1 MKISTRIFGVLA
13 ILLAQL
19 SALAATVTVE
29 VGDGFYRPAAI
40 TIRPGDEVRWVNVGT
55 QTHATVSDNG
65 AWSTFAIGPAAF
77 TASIPFSKA
86 GTFSY
91 HCPANASFSG
101 EKWTGM
107 TGVITVSNAP
117 QATLDAKA
125 ANVSL
130 TLYPNPSKGMVT
142 VTLGSKAAPG
152 DYKLRLNNIIGREV
166 RTIALRPEAV
176 SAGVP
181 INLSDL
187 PAGMYLYSLLHND
200 KVVATKRLVLQN

>member
-1 MKISTRIFGVLA
+1 M
-13 ILLAQL
+13 LLAHL

-29 VGDGFYRPAAI
+29 VGDNFYRPAAV
-40 TIRPGDEVRWVNVGT
+40 TIRPGDEVRWVNVGFS
-55 QTHATVSDNG
+55 THPTASDNG
-65 AWSTFAIGPAAF
+65 AWATFTISP
-77 TASIPFSKA
+77 TATTTTIPFNTA

-91 HCPANASFSG
+91 HCSAHSSLMNG
-101 EKWTGM
+101 QWIGQ

-117 QATLDAKA
+117 QAIFDAKA
-125 ANVSL
+125 ANVSM

-142 VTLGSKAAPG
+142 VTLGQKAAPG

-166 RTIALRPEAV
+166 RTISLRPEMAA
-176 SAGVP
+176 AGMP